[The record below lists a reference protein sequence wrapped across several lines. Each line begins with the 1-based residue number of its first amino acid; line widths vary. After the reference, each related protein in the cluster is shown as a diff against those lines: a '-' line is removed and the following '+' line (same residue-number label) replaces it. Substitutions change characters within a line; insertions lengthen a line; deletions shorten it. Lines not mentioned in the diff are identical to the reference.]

1 MKRKRGHVCHLVAER
16 FFNPHGL
23 EFQKYNVAPRE
34 GVFRLRRK
42 ILRQLV
48 KRRIGEGISR

>member
-1 MKRKRGHVCHLVAER
+1 MKGKREHVCRLIAGR
-16 FFNPHGL
+16 FSNPHGL

-34 GVFRLRRK
+34 GVFGLRRK

>member
-1 MKRKRGHVCHLVAER
+1 MKGKREDVCRLVAER
-16 FFNPHGL
+16 FSNPHGL

-34 GVFRLRRK
+34 GVFGLRRK

>member
-1 MKRKRGHVCHLVAER
+1 MKGKRGHVCHLVAER

-34 GVFRLRRK
+34 GVFGLRRK

-48 KRRIGEGISR
+48 KRRIGQGISR

>member
-1 MKRKRGHVCHLVAER
+1 MKGEREHVCRLVAER
-16 FFNPHGL
+16 FSGPHGL

-34 GVFRLRRK
+34 GVFRVRRK

-48 KRRIGEGISR
+48 KRRIREGISR